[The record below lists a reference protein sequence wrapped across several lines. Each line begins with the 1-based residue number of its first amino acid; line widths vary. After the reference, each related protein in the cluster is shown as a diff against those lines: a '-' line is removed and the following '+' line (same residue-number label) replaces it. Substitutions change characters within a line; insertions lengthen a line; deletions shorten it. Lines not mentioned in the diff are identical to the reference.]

1 MPAPRGSAAV
11 LLQQGVQLVN
21 RQRADGSAV
30 AGRVRCLEQRVV
42 HRFLRRIERGFEE
55 GGHRVGRQN
64 RARLRARGAALVDEP
79 QTVLHDLVAKADAV
93 LDNYSVVVVERIGLA
108 YDQLRKVNPD
118 IINLR
123 MPGLGTTGPK
133 RHFSTVGVNITA
145 FTGLTYLWNHPGVT
159 NPPIGSQTVFPDYV
173 SGTLCAIIII
183 SGVLYRERQKRG
195 AFIDLGQS
203 EATAFM
209 IGAHLMEAASSGK
222 NPEPTGNISLSIAP
236 HGCYPCHGEDRWCV
250 IAAENEQQWA
260 ALAKIIGPGVIGNS
274 RFATNAERLEN
285 RDALDAIIEN
295 WTKTQDAFALRDQ
308 LQGAG
313 ISCGVVQTGEDLVND
328 PHLQQRDFIVAVDNA
343 RLGRVV
349 LPNFPLQFTNAK
361 LTRRWEFPVLG
372 RDTETVLRDVV
383 GYDEA
388 TIAAHRRDGVLE

>member
-1 MPAPRGSAAV
+1 
-11 LLQQGVQLVN
+11 VN
-21 RQRADGSAV
+21 LKHPKG
-30 AGRVRCLEQRVV
+30 
-42 HRFLRRIERGFEE
+42 
-55 GGHRVGRQN
+55 
-64 RARLRARGAALVDEP
+64 

-93 LDNYSVVVVERIGLA
+93 LDNYSVDVVERIGLA

-236 HGCYPCHGEDRWCV
+236 HGCYPCRGEDRWCV

-260 ALAKIIGPGVIGNS
+260 ALAKIIGPGVIGNP
-274 RFATNAERLEN
+274 RFATNAERLQN

-388 TIAAHRRDGVLE
+388 TILAHRRDGVLE